1 MDINNIINGD
11 NFFNKTYEDLSRY
24 VVGEIASRLENLDDL
39 IFQNYQKY
47 DKFKHYR
54 VKEIRTK
61 TLITL
66 KGKIT
71 FRRRRY
77 YKINPITGKE
87 EYIFILDEV
96 LKIKK
101 WQRLGN
107 DVKERILLF
116 LSDDK
121 KYRDILDALE
131 QAKISLMTISNTIK
145 NATTNEK
152 YYINNT
158 TIKIKVPHTLY
169 IQIDGTF
176 LKIEYDRK
184 KVKKHTLLSTV
195 HTGYDQEKSTEKRH
209 VIANKLGVYEIDN
222 IPIYISKKTKL
233 NRFVVKL
240 ILLIVSNYNIQ
251 DDTEIMI
258 LGDGANWIKGVKKD
272 IANRFPNNKVHYTID
287 KFHLIKRFKD
297 LLPHRRIIKENEETF
312 KQVVDYFYNGKYYEL
327 LQCLK
332 ESKSFIPSSKKFLR
346 ETINLIKNNEDGIKN
361 QTLWNNIGC
370 HMEGDVSRYGKGIF
384 SKKGI
389 YSEKTVKNK
398 LNTSMLKLR
407 NNIKDFKQSEKPPEN
422 NSILYN
428 NFNKTEQQNLHLY

>member
-1 MDINNIINGD
+1 MDINNIINGE
-11 NFFNKTYEDLSRY
+11 NFFNKTYEDLNRY
-24 VVGEIASRLENLDDL
+24 VVGEIAYRLEKWDDL

-71 FRRRRY
+71 FRRLRY

-96 LKIKK
+96 LGIKK

-107 DVKERILLF
+107 DVKERILLL

-131 QAKISLMTISNTIK
+131 QTKISLMTISNTIK
-145 NATTNEK
+145 NATTNYK
-152 YYINNT
+152 YYIDNT

-222 IPIYISKKTKL
+222 IPIYISKK
-233 NRFVVKL
+233 
-240 ILLIVSNYNIQ
+240 
-251 DDTEIMI
+251 
-258 LGDGANWIKGVKKD
+258 
-272 IANRFPNNKVHYTID
+272 NK
-287 KFHLIKRFKD
+287 
-297 LLPHRRIIKENEETF
+297 
-312 KQVVDYFYNGKYYEL
+312 
-327 LQCLK
+327 
-332 ESKSFIPSSKKFLR
+332 
-346 ETINLIKNNEDGIKN
+346 INPF
-361 QTLWNNIGC
+361 C
-370 HMEGDVSRYGKGIF
+370 C
-384 SKKGI
+384 
-389 YSEKTVKNK
+389 
-398 LNTSMLKLR
+398 
-407 NNIKDFKQSEKPPEN
+407 
-422 NSILYN
+422 
-428 NFNKTEQQNLHLY
+428 